1 MTIRTF
7 IKTFVREQDFL
18 DLAIVNTGR
27 VHHFG
32 GLGFKKGPQKRVF
45 RGILGLYISFH
56 TFFQVHIRNLTFS
69 VKMRR
74 VAKVNRGFR

>member
-18 DLAIVNTGR
+18 DLATVNTGL

-32 GLGFKKGPQKRVF
+32 GLGYKKGPQKRVF
-45 RGILGLYISFH
+45 RGILGLYI
-56 TFFQVHIRNLTFS
+56 FFSYVFSSSYSKVQVYKKDVTLGQT
-69 VKMRR
+69 KC
-74 VAKVNRGFR
+74 

>member
-7 IKTFVREQDFL
+7 LKTFVREQDFL
-18 DLAIVNTGR
+18 DLAIVNTGL

-32 GLGFKKGPQKRVF
+32 GLGYKKGPQKRVF
-45 RGILGLYISFH
+45 RGILGLYI
-56 TFFQVHIRNLTFS
+56 FFQVHIRNLTFS

-74 VAKVNRGFR
+74 LAKLNRGYR

>member
-18 DLAIVNTGR
+18 DLAIVNTGL

-32 GLGFKKGPQKRVF
+32 GLGYKKGPQKRVF
-45 RGILGLYISFH
+45 RGILGLELRGFL
-56 TFFQVHIRNLTFS
+56 FFRVHIRKFCFS
-69 VKMRR
+69 IKM
-74 VAKVNRGFR
+74 

>member
-18 DLAIVNTGR
+18 DLAIVNTGL

-32 GLGFKKGPQKRVF
+32 GLGYKKGPQKRVF
-45 RGILGLYISFH
+45 RGILGLYI
-56 TFFQVHIRNLTFS
+56 FFSYFFSNSYSKVQVYKKNVTLS
-69 VKMRR
+69 E
-74 VAKVNRGFR
+74 AKC